1 MKKPVSHNLFLN
13 HYLFVHHYFFKVLIS
28 LLLAPM
34 FVMPGLAS
42 ETSTPLM
49 LKSVAGKDKP
59 INFQDYAGKVILI
72 DYWASWCGPCR
83 LSFPWMNDMQAKYS
97 DQGFEIIAI
106 NLDSDAEAAHEF
118 LAEVPANFTLGFDPE
133 GISAEQMQVEAMP
146 MSYLIDR
153 DGQIRYR
160 LMGFNTDK
168 KAEHESHIQ
177 HLVNET
183 RIK

>member
-1 MKKPVSHNLFLN
+1 MKKSVVRKLLTPFLGI
-13 HYLFVHHYFFKVLIS
+13 LFVV
-28 LLLAPM
+28 LLAM
-34 FVMPGLAS
+34 TTQAS
-42 ETSTPLM
+42 ETFKLED
-49 LKSVAGKDKP
+49 LAGTNRD
-59 INFQDYAGKVILI
+59 INFQDYTGKVILI
-72 DYWASWCGPCR
+72 DFWASWCGPCR
-83 LSFPWMNDMQAKYS
+83 LSFPWMNDMQAKYA

-106 NLDSDAEAAHEF
+106 NLDSEAGAAQEF

-153 DGQIRYR
+153 EGKIRYR

-168 KAEHESHIQ
+168 KAEHELHIK

-183 RIK
+183 RIQ